1 MSSSPAVEA
10 PSKPLPGAYAALA
23 LLFIIN
29 MVNYVD
35 RYLLAAVAPQA
46 RHDLLPGLTEG
57 EQLADMGILQGIFM
71 VAYMIA
77 APYFGWLSDRYSRWK
92 LVGAGLVIWSV
103 ATGMSGMCSS
113 FWSMLFFRCLV
124 GVGEAAYAPA
134 APAILADLFPLKY
147 RGKAITIFYIA
158 IPVGSA
164 LGFIYGGKM
173 QAVPGLDWRWAFY
186 CMVPP
191 GLLLACF
198 CFFMREPK
206 RGGAEGADYKPSQ
219 APRWKNYWKIITNKS
234 FLYCCLGMT
243 AMTFAVGGITTWMPT
258 YVSHR
263 QLQEDPELKERL
275 AKDPEQAR
283 KDALKQANDGFG
295 MIVVVGALLSTLAG
309 GWAAD
314 ALRSRFSG
322 SYFLVSGV
330 TMFAAF
336 GCFLLFLNSPLT
348 IVGWGSLFLTVFFVF
363 ANTGP
368 TNTILANVIHPS
380 MRQMAVA
387 ICILMIHSLGD
398 VISPW
403 VIGKVA
409 GSDEGLS
416 RGFVVVSVMILLS
429 GIIWCLGA
437 RHLER
442 DTANAPH
449 QLDDE
454 KTT

>member
-1 MSSSPAVEA
+1 MTNEPCGVS
-10 PSKPLPGAYAALA
+10 SKPLQGAYAALV
-23 LLFIIN
+23 LLYIIN
-29 MVNYVD
+29 MVNYMD
-35 RYLLAAVAPQA
+35 RYLLAAVAPAA
-46 RHDLLPGLTEG
+46 RNDLLSGLTE
-57 EQLADMGILQGIFM
+57 EQQLSDMGILQGIFM
-71 VAYMIA
+71 VAYMVA
-77 APYFGWLSDRYSRWK
+77 APFFGWLSDRYSRWK
-92 LVGAGLVIWSV
+92 LVGIGLLIWSV
-103 ATGMSGMCSS
+103 ATGLGGMSNG

-134 APAILADLFPLKY
+134 APAILADLFPVKY

-173 QAVPGLDWRWAFY
+173 QAAFDWRMAFY
-186 CMVPP
+186 WMVPP
-191 GLLLACF
+191 GLLLATF

-206 RGGAEGADYKPSQ
+206 RGEADGQDYQ
-219 APRWKNYWKIITNKS
+219 RNTAPRWKSYRKILTNKS

-243 AMTFAVGGITTWMPT
+243 AMTFAVGGMTAHMPT
-258 YVSHR
+258 YVSYR
-263 QLQEDPELKERL
+263 LLQEDPALKEQFQQ
-275 AKDPEQAR
+275 DPEQAK
-283 KDALKQANDGFG
+283 KDALRQANDSFG

-314 ALRSRFSG
+314 ALRARFPG

-330 TMFAAF
+330 TMFAGF
-336 GCFLLFLNSPLT
+336 GFFLLFLYTSLGLL
-348 IVGWGSLFLTVFFVF
+348 GWLFLFLAIFFVF

-368 TNTILANVIHPS
+368 TNTILANVIHPT

-387 ICILMIHSLGD
+387 ICILIIHSFGD

-403 VIGKVA
+403 IIGNIA
-409 GSDEGLS
+409 GSDAGLKQ
-416 RGFVVVSVMILLS
+416 GFLVVSVMIFLS

-437 RHLER
+437 RYLEK
-442 DTANAPH
+442 DTANAPF

-454 KTT
+454 KQP